1 MIFNGFI
8 ISTNHLI
15 RMENLSSEKMPAE
28 KFQNSVFEKKS
39 FLIKISF
46 SEHLQE

>member
-1 MIFNGFI
+1 MIFKEFI

-28 KFQNSVFEKKS
+28 KFQNSVFEKIRFMDIS
-39 FLIKISF
+39 KIDSDF
-46 SEHLQE
+46 